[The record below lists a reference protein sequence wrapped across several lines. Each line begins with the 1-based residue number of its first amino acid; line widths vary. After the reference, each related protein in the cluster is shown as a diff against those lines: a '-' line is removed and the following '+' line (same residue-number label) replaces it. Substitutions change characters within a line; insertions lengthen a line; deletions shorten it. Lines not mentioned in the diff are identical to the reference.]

1 MENPD
6 RFAITEDGE
15 TGTTPCVAVR
25 GEIDMESAP
34 EFQRGLMDA
43 IAAGR
48 KGLVVDLSQATFVDT
63 AALNSLV
70 HALER
75 LKQRGGGNLALVAG
89 DERINALFEVARLD
103 ERFEI
108 FRDRDEA
115 VRAVAG

>member
-1 MENPD
+1 MYTSD

-15 TGTTPCVAVR
+15 GGTAPCVAIK

-34 EFQRGLMDA
+34 EFQRGLMTA

-48 KGLVVDLSQATFVDT
+48 RGLVVDLSQATFVDT

-75 LKQRGGGNLALVAG
+75 LKEKGGGKLAVVAA
-89 DERINALFEVARLD
+89 DERISALFEVSRLD
-103 ERFEI
+103 ETFDI
-108 FRDRDEA
+108 YQDRREA
-115 VRAVAG
+115 IRSVTD

>member
-1 MENPD
+1 MQNSG

-15 TGTTPCVAVR
+15 GDTIPCVAIS

-34 EFQRGLMDA
+34 EFQRGLTDA
-43 IAAGR
+43 IAVGR

-75 LKQRGGGNLALVAG
+75 LKERGGGSLAVVAS
-89 DERINALFEVARLD
+89 DDRINALFEVARLD
-103 ERFEI
+103 ERFQVY
-108 FRDRDEA
+108 RDRRKAIDA
-115 VRAVAG
+115 VSG

>member
-1 MENPD
+1 MDTSD

-15 TGTTPCVAVR
+15 GGTAPCVAVS

-48 KGLVVDLSQATFVDT
+48 RGLVVDLSQATFVDT

-75 LKQRGGGNLALVAG
+75 LKQRGGGRLALVAA
-89 DERINALFEVARLD
+89 DDRISTLMEVARLD

-108 FRDRDEA
+108 YHDRDEA
-115 VRAVAG
+115 VRSVVG